1 LITNFFIF
9 SSRSLKRKNGL
20 SGSRLVINGDRVDE
34 PIGVSKRRRV
44 VLNIRI
50 TVAHSRTV
58 GTKDSAVPVTTEGQ
72 VDDDIH
78 VAEVRRIAVAT
89 EIPSGDRTIPT

>member
-1 LITNFFIF
+1 LKAFSFFLF
-9 SSRSLKRKNGL
+9 TKFNGL
-20 SGSRLVINGDRVDE
+20 SGASLVVNGDRVDE

-44 VLNIRI
+44 VLNIGI

-58 GTKDSAVPVTTEGQ
+58 RTKDSAVPITTEGQ